1 MREFLKK
8 IQQWPRKRKKIL
20 LWMTIII
27 LGIFLFRFY
36 IGNLQKKF
44 QALRQNE
51 KREILKKRGN
61 EWQKIEEELKKL
73 EKELEDLYKAFQP
86 KKNENVK

>member
-1 MREFLKK
+1 MIEFLKK
-8 IQQWPRKRKKIL
+8 IQQWPGKRKKIL
-20 LWMTIII
+20 LWTMIII

-44 QALRQNE
+44 EALRPNG
-51 KREILKKRGN
+51 KREILKKREN
-61 EWQKIEEELKKL
+61 EWQKIEEELKKI
-73 EKELEDLYKAFQP
+73 EKELEDLYKIFYQ